1 MIPGNFQKKML
12 FLFFAFAVMFVV
24 VLPIDADARSRG
36 NGNIYFGGG
45 FLREINSFKFN
56 STESNFTGWGASGIA
71 GMEFELNGNFGTFL
85 EAEYSRHELLNTLQ
99 SSTYLEKATN
109 TALILKA
116 GAYYGMLGLGVA
128 ASQNQ
133 IDVDNVTSGSA
144 GSRTSF
150 KGPAYHA
157 VGQFTFPAEDRV
169 RTVLEGKFGTGS
181 FEGLTYTESQISIH
195 LYFMPF

>member
-1 MIPGNFQKKML
+1 MKISL
-12 FLFFAFAVMFVV
+12 VV
-24 VLPIDADARSRG
+24 IAGILLLGSLENAEARTRG
-36 NGNIYFGGG
+36 QGNIYFGGG
-45 FLREINSFKFN
+45 FLREINSYKFN

-71 GMEFELNGNFGTFL
+71 GMEFELNGSFGIFL
-85 EAEYSRHELLNTLQ
+85 EGEYARHELLNTLQ

-109 TALILKA
+109 TALILKS
-116 GAYYGMLGLGVA
+116 GVFYGMIGLGVA

-133 IDVDNVTSGSA
+133 IDVDNVSSSST

-150 KGPAYHA
+150 KGLAYHA
-157 VGQFTFPAEDRV
+157 VGQLTFPAEDRI
-169 RTVLEGKFGTGS
+169 RTVIEGKFGTGN